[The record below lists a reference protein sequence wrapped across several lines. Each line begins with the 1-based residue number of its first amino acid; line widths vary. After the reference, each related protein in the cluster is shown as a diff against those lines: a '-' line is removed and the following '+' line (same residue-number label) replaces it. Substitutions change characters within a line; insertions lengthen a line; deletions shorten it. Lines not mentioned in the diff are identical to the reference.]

1 MSLLIVKG
9 PLDPVAV
16 DHIRRAVTSLP
27 AGAPR
32 VRILCGRITTLDP
45 VGVAGLWRLCCE
57 ARLRGVELRLDG
69 LPERLARRLR
79 RHPIMEFAGLEDE
92 IFGNPLASLAPS
104 DR

>member
-1 MSLLIVKG
+1 VSLLILKG

-16 DHIRRAVTSLP
+16 DHVRRAVTSLP
-27 AGAPR
+27 NDAAP
-32 VRILCGRITTLDP
+32 VRILCGRVTTLDP

-57 ARLRGVELRLDG
+57 ARLRGLEVSLDG
-69 LPERLARRLR
+69 LPERMARRLR

>member
-1 MSLLIVKG
+1 MSLLILKG

-27 AGAPR
+27 NDAAR
-32 VRILCGRITTLDP
+32 VRILCGRVTTLDP

-57 ARLRGVELRLDG
+57 ARLRGLEVSLDG
-69 LPERLARRLR
+69 LPERMARRLR

>member
-1 MSLLIVKG
+1 MSLLILKG

-16 DHIRRAVTSLP
+16 DHVRRAVTTLP
-27 AGAPR
+27 ADTVR
-32 VRILCGRITTLDP
+32 VRILCGRVTTVDP

-57 ARLRGVELRLDG
+57 ARLRGLELSLDG
-69 LPERLARRLR
+69 LPDRMAWRLR
-79 RHPIMEFAGLEDE
+79 RHPIMEFAGLEEE